1 MAIAGASR
9 YQAKFLADCDDAPLA
24 DLGLGPFAGVSPIR
38 L

>member
-9 YQAKFLADCDDAPLA
+9 YQAKVLPGCDDAPLA
-24 DLGLGPFAGVSPIR
+24 DLGLGPVVGVSPIR

>member
-9 YQAKFLADCDDAPLA
+9 AQSKVLAGCDDAPLA
-24 DLGLGPFAGVSPIR
+24 DLALEPVAGVSPIR

>member
-9 YQAKFLADCDDAPLA
+9 DQTKVLAGCDDAPLA
-24 DLGLGPFAGVSPIR
+24 DLGLGPVVGVSPIR